1 MHSLLNNFPR
11 ALVRPGRFDRKV
23 VVPLPDVKGRLEI
36 LKHHMKGVTNDPSV
50 DVALLARVTMGFSG
64 ADLQNMVK

>member
-1 MHSLLNNFPR
+1 M
-11 ALVRPGRFDRKV
+11 
-23 VVPLPDVKGRLEI
+23 PLPDVKGRLEI
-36 LKHHMKGVTNDPSV
+36 LKHHMKGVTNDPGV

>member
-1 MHSLLNNFPR
+1 
-11 ALVRPGRFDRKV
+11 
-23 VVPLPDVKGRLEI
+23 
-36 LKHHMKGVTNDPSV
+36 MKGVTNDPGV